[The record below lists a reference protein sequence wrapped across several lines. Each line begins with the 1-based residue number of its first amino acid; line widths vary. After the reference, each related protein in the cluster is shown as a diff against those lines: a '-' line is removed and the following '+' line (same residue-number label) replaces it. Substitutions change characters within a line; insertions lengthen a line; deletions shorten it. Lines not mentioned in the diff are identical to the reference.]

1 VRLVRRVSG
10 LIMQLTVFDI
20 PEAIVAASEQQRLRT
35 KKAVIESTSLETHRS
50 KSVTINENMDS
61 TKGGIAFVGVTIL
74 TKASEINTTDGF
86 AENRTETEV
95 LNRFAPPAFRIVGY
109 DPRSKRKVTLTVEP
123 QAIVEV
129 AGGVFSPYLHP
140 DRKKD
145 LAGVVCDAMVLLFP
159 SGRPFEMMIPW
170 SGAKKDVSNATVS
183 GDAKLSMRS
192 SAERILQ
199 RSGRLFRSVM
209 RVSKY
214 DLLVSLYSHIGSEG
228 EGLTTGTNRQLIF
241 NFYSPAVSEA
251 TEVVVSESE
260 QLERLG
266 RPILGVPEGAM
277 RAAAIRRMCRFFRCE
292 IIEDILD
299 PKVKTMH
306 VVLLAPDKCFVTDY
320 QQVSVPPPGDAIR
333 PVGIPA
339 VFFPLDTC
347 GRVVHRRGMALRCRD
362 QHKPDRDFLVTVH
375 TKSAA
380 ENPERGLVVKLYD
393 RGVSSTSILHLGAS
407 EIMRQCVQADEP
419 DLLSDMVLAK
429 TMEQDEALA
438 LDEIEMGFTS
448 ITTKGELE
456 AATQRHVDRLL
467 DIVLEDL
474 GYLLDAQDHVVP
486 YLRSV
491 SRGIPPS

>member
-1 VRLVRRVSG
+1 MPIAEV
-10 LIMQLTVFDI
+10 
-20 PEAIVAASEQQRLRT
+20 E
-35 KKAVIESTSLETHRS
+35 KTS
-50 KSVTINENMDS
+50 D
-61 TKGGIAFVGVTIL
+61 G
-74 TKASEINTTDGF
+74 INTTTGF
-86 AENRTETEV
+86 AEERTETDI
-95 LNRFAPPAFRIVGY
+95 LSRFAPPAFRIVGY

-140 DRKKD
+140 ERKKD
-145 LAGVVCDAMVLLFP
+145 LARVVCDAMVLLFP
-159 SGRPFEMMIPW
+159 SGRPFEMLIPW
-170 SGAKKDVSNATVS
+170 SGAKKDLSNATVS

-192 SAERILQ
+192 SAERVVQ
-199 RSGRLFRSVM
+199 RSGRLFRSAM

-214 DLLVSLYSHIGSEG
+214 DLLVSLYSHTGSEG
-228 EGLTTGTNRQLIF
+228 EAAITGSRQLIF

-251 TEVVVSESE
+251 TEVVVTEAE

-277 RAAAIRRMCRFFRCE
+277 RAAAIRRMCKFFRCE

-306 VVLLAPDKCFVTDY
+306 VVLLPPDKGFVTDY
-320 QQVSVPPPGDAIR
+320 QQVAVPPPGDSIR

-362 QHKPDRDFLVTVH
+362 RKLPDRDFLVTVH

-393 RGVSSTSILHLGAS
+393 RAISSTSILHLGAS
-407 EIMRQCVQADEP
+407 EIMRQCLQADEP

-429 TMEQDEALA
+429 TMEQDLALA
-438 LDEIEMGFTS
+438 LDEIETGFTA
-448 ITTKGELE
+448 ITAKGQLE
-456 AATQRHVDRLL
+456 AATQRFVDRLL
-467 DIVLEDL
+467 DIVLADL

-491 SRGIPPS
+491 PRGIPPS